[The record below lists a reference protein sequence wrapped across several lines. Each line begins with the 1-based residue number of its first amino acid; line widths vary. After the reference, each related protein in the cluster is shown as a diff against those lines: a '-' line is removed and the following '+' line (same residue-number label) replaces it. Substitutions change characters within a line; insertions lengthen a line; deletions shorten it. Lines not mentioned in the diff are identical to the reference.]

1 MIYECDKCTAAL
13 PPGVHAC
20 PKCGDAFEDAV
31 PADAEVPSS
40 GFKARPAT
48 ALTTYEQPALR
59 VEPAPVHSQAIAAQP
74 ALAEVV
80 YLQNADVLIT
90 STRVQIKSKTYMLAN
105 LSSVSMG
112 MIPAARGA
120 GVVWT
125 IFGLL
130 WLWFAYLFSSL
141 VGGVIGTGIVA
152 IGIGLIVQ
160 AKVKYLVRIR
170 SASSESNAL
179 WAYDQAYIG
188 TIVDTVKEAII
199 KRG

>member
-1 MIYECDKCTAAL
+1 MIYECDKCAAPL
-13 PPGVHAC
+13 PPGVCAC
-20 PKCGDAFEDAV
+20 PKCGDAFEEDV
-31 PADAEVPSS
+31 PADAEAPSR
-40 GFKARPAT
+40 GFKARPDT
-48 ALTTYEQPALR
+48 ALTVYEQPALR

-74 ALAEVV
+74 VLAEVV

-120 GVVWT
+120 GIAWMV
-125 IFGLL
+125 FGVL
-130 WLWFAYLFSSL
+130 WLWFAYLFSSW
-141 VGGVIGTGIVA
+141 VGGLIGAGIVA
-152 IGIGLIVQ
+152 MGIVLIGQ
-160 AKVKYLVRIR
+160 AKAKYLVLIR

-188 TIVDTVKEAII
+188 TIVDAVKEAII